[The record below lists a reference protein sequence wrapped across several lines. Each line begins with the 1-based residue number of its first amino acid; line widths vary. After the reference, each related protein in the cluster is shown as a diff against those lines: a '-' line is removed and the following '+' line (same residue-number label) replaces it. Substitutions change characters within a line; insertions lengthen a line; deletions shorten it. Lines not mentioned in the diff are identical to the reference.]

1 MLGRTEQKVANTSA
15 PQSSV
20 LPEAQSP
27 LCLRVESKKSYSPVK
42 PMGKISSPTP
52 VLVHQ
57 GVKPLFLAAVLLLTV
72 AEVYARD
79 QKAQI

>member
-1 MLGRTEQKVANTSA
+1 LRRTEQKAANPSP

-20 LPEAQSP
+20 FPEAQLS
-27 LCLRVESKKSYSPVK
+27 LCLQAESKTSYSPVK
-42 PMGKISSPTP
+42 SMGTISSPTP

-57 GVKPLFLAAVLLLTV
+57 DVKPFFLAAVLLV
-72 AEVYARD
+72 VVGEDYARD